1 MLYSYTIHK
10 FKKKGDF
17 MEFLQFD
24 DLSLFSK
31 IGLDEETLMIHS
43 KCGKYSFYINFKDE
57 IKGVDYYDLAI
68 ATQRSNGFINKSGDA
83 KTIKKLVLDTLSG
96 KEIKDDIKNKV
107 GKPKVTAKNTKP
119 NAQGNKPQG
128 KTPFYANAQKKR
140 RKSK

>member
-1 MLYSYTIHK
+1 
-10 FKKKGDF
+10 

-68 ATQRSNGFINKSGDA
+68 ATQTSNGFINKSGDS
-83 KTIKKLVLDTLSG
+83 KTIKKLVLDTLLG
-96 KEIKDDIKNKV
+96 KEIKDDIKNKID
-107 GKPKVTAKNTKP
+107 KPKAKTK
-119 NAQGNKPQG
+119 NNIKQNFKYEKPQE
-128 KTPFYANAQKKR
+128 KTPFYANAKKKIR
-140 RKSK
+140 RSK

>member
-1 MLYSYTIHK
+1 
-10 FKKKGDF
+10 
-17 MEFLQFD
+17 
-24 DLSLFSK
+24 
-31 IGLDEETLMIHS
+31 MIHS

-68 ATQRSNGFINKSGDA
+68 ATQSSNGFINKSGDA

-96 KEIKDDIKNKV
+96 KEIKDDIKKKID
-107 GKPKVTAKNTKP
+107 KPKITTKNNSKS
-119 NAQGNKPQG
+119 NLKEQKPQE

>member
-68 ATQRSNGFINKSGDA
+68 ATQSSNGFINKSGDA

-96 KEIKDDIKNKV
+96 KEIKDDIKKKID
-107 GKPKVTAKNTKP
+107 KPKITTK
-119 NAQGNKPQG
+119 K
-128 KTPFYANAQKKR
+128 
-140 RKSK
+140 